1 MSGRRLRRRIAENAA
16 RVMLDAKSD
25 LPLWEARNQAAASLG
40 VDANARSIRL
50 PSDRE
55 IQQQLELLLERSED
69 RWPSVREKRLCALR
83 LMWSLGDENPRYL
96 APKGSE
102 KAPHYGGTLLV
113 TAGTGSSNQAPALP
127 GLAAEISNIPHD
139 DGVMAAVKA
148 LCAKSNEATGAIPG
162 EVFQVSLWSGR
173 GIAVEF
179 ALVRVREPLRL
190 KAEAADIGRAE
201 GIEIVEAGILADYPD
216 ICLDDLR
223 EGFQPWTDPFPCY
236 DLLLKRLDGA
246 KTGRV
251 TGSSDWLDESLFL
264 FLEVREAYPFDEEML
279 LGALLRHVGRVLNPR
294 DPVMAGVRA
303 LRGLI
308 TPRTEFLIEFQGVG
322 TEIWRTKL
330 GKRLRSQLCQSP
342 YFEDLL
348 VLERIVSESSAL
360 SGRAPSI
367 EECLDYCRELSNW

>member
-1 MSGRRLRRRIAENAA
+1 
-16 RVMLDAKSD
+16 
-25 LPLWEARNQAAASLG
+25 
-40 VDANARSIRL
+40 
-50 PSDRE
+50 
-55 IQQQLELLLERSED
+55 
-69 RWPSVREKRLCALR
+69 
-83 LMWSLGDENPRYL
+83 MWSLGDENPRYL
-96 APKGSE
+96 APKASE
-102 KAPHYGGTLLV
+102 KAPHYGGAILV
-113 TAGTGSSNQAPALP
+113 VAGMGSSNQAPALP

-139 DGVMAAVKA
+139 DGVMAAVKT
-148 LCAKSNEATGAIPG
+148 LCAKSDEAARTIPG

-173 GIAVEF
+173 SIAVEF
-179 ALVRVREPLRL
+179 ALVRVREPLRF
-190 KAEAADIGRAE
+190 KAEAADGRAV
-201 GIEIVEAGILADYPD
+201 GIEAVEEGILADYPD
-216 ICLDDLR
+216 IRLDDLR
-223 EGFQPWTDPFPCY
+223 EGFQPWADPFPCY
-236 DLLLKRLDGA
+236 DLLLRRLDGA

-251 TGSSDWLDESLFL
+251 TGGGDWLDESLFL

-279 LGALLRHVGRVLNPR
+279 LGALLRHVGRVLDSR
-294 DPVMAGVRA
+294 DPVKAGIRA